1 MQTDKGFSV
10 VTDIPLRRSDFEVQ
24 GDFAKTILSRA
35 FYVSYEVERRYEADR
50 QRPHTVIVSF
60 METGNNIEDLNAI
73 TFGQVAP
80 ENLILITKTKSGRIV
95 SKRTFTSL
103 RLKTAGASYAMHG
116 DHEVPLQRFVF
127 DCYMSDAEFPKS

>member
-1 MQTDKGFSV
+1 MQSDKGFT
-10 VTDIPLRRSDFEVQ
+10 VTTDTPLRRSDFAVE
-24 GDFAKTILSRA
+24 GDFLPTILSRA
-35 FYVSYEVERRYEADR
+35 FYVSYEVERRFEADR

-60 METGNNIEDLNAI
+60 METANNIADLNAI
-73 TFGQVAP
+73 TFGQVSP
-80 ENLILITKTKSGRIV
+80 ENLILITKTKSGRVV
-95 SKRTFTSL
+95 SKRTFSSL